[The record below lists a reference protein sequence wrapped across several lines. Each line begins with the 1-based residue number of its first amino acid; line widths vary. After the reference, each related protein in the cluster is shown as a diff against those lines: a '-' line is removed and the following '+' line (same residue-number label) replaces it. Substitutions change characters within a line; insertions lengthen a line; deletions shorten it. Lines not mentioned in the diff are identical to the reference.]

1 VQKVRKIS
9 ADSPRQTDRLLF
21 EATERIKALRS
32 VILRSDRNDGIGRGS
47 EADLEACEAVDALW
61 RIAEAS
67 SWMLRYILLDP
78 DSAKEFPHLQKY
90 LRQRAAKAKTFP
102 VLFNEAVDLEP
113 YRTLQ
118 IGYRNLA
125 DCKNPKKRSGT
136 SPFSP
141 YALQLF
147 RRIDYL
153 RAEQIAIRQGTVHEF
168 RESMQFYSA
177 FDSVPTRRFRAHQN
191 LPAEE
196 FDLRSKIHRAVPIR
210 PALLAELPEMTKSSA
225 RVWADR
231 AKELFLIAFPDP
243 AKIAPLRHAV
253 RNPNIRYES
262 EIRAQ
267 IVARIGRAVLALA
280 NAGNPT

>member
-47 EADLEACEAVDALW
+47 EADLEACEAVAALW

-67 SWMLRYILLDP
+67 SWILRYILLDP

-147 RRIDYL
+147 RRIEYL
-153 RAEQIAIRQGTVHEF
+153 RAEQAAIRQGTEKEF
-168 RESMQFYSA
+168 RNATEFYVA
-177 FDSVPTRRFRAHQN
+177 FESVPNPAFRAHRD
-191 LPAEE
+191 LSVEE
-196 FDLRSKIHRAVPIR
+196 FELRTKIHRAVPDN
-210 PALLAELPEMTKSSA
+210 LAQLAGLPPLTKASA
-225 RVWADR
+225 RQWADC
-231 AKELFLIAFPDP
+231 AKRLFQIAFPNP
-243 AKIAPLRHAV
+243 AKIASLSHAV
-253 RNPNIRYES
+253 RNPNNQYES
-262 EIRAQ
+262 QIRAQ
-267 IVARIGRAVLALA
+267 IVSRIGRAVLALA
-280 NAGNPT
+280 